1 MKRIIRLSCV
11 DMSSP
16 RVFHLSGD
24 VQASPGEVLHVQLAD
39 FSISVGAGTNLRN
52 ALGDQDLHI
61 LSNLNGV
68 TLQNNSLTNMLEP
81 SRLLSTLPRANSFI
95 YGLSRAPPP
104 TFPIAQRQLDRL
116 EIYFEDT
123 LGNRITV
130 TGTYS
135 LCLIVES
142 VKP

>member
-1 MKRIIRLSCV
+1 
-11 DMSSP
+11 MSSP
-16 RVFHLSGD
+16 QVFHLAGD
-24 VQASPGEVLHVQLAD
+24 VQASPGDVLHVQLAD
-39 FSISVGAGTNLRN
+39 FAMSVTAGTNVRN
-52 ALGDQDLHI
+52 LLGDQDLLI

-68 TLQNNSLTNMLEP
+68 TLKNNMLTNMLEP
-81 SRLLSTLPRANSFI
+81 SRLLTTLPRSNSFI

-116 EIYFEDT
+116 EIFFEDPI
-123 LGNRITV
+123 GNRITA